1 MEITSALEHMS
12 IEEKIRAMETIWDD
26 LCKKAD
32 SITSPTW
39 HKDVL
44 NEREAQIQNGKEQ
57 FMDWNQAKDYIRKK
71 VL

>member
-1 MEITSALEHMS
+1 MEITLALEHMS
-12 IEEKIRAMETIWDD
+12 IEEKIRAMEIIWDD

-32 SITSPTW
+32 SISAPAW

-44 NEREAQIQNGKEQ
+44 IEREDQIKNGNAE
-57 FMDWNQAKDYIRKK
+57 FMDWNEAKKHIRDK